1 MEVNASRLVA
11 EVAEAEV
18 AGVVEV
24 AEDEVEVAVNIFKY
38 SENST
43 RKSTTI
49 VRSSIILAH
58 IH

>member
-1 MEVNASRLVA
+1 MEVNASRLAA

-24 AEDEVEVAVNIFKY
+24 AEDEVEVAVNILKY
-38 SENST
+38 AENST
-43 RKSTTI
+43 RKSTI
-49 VRSSIILAH
+49 SSIILAH